1 MGKAGQD
8 AGHNQEGQ
16 AMTTEDINGAIT
28 LIQNALYNTQDK
40 TVIEGID
47 TVLETLGVIL
57 ELLDKVHP
65 DDVDYSDP
73 NDEHRLTSKQL
84 GVVK

>member
-1 MGKAGQD
+1 
-8 AGHNQEGQ
+8 
-16 AMTTEDINGAIT
+16 MTTEDINGAIT